1 MLHMANSVLVFAA
14 VTTSRRWLF
23 PAAILTHTA
32 VNFAVV
38 VSAAFLPVAATE
50 GIVFLISAAAAA
62 WAAGIYKTL
71 SVAEA

>member
-1 MLHMANSVLVFAA
+1 
-14 VTTSRRWLF
+14 
-23 PAAILTHTA
+23 
-32 VNFAVV
+32 VV